1 MTTADLLTTDD
12 LASYLAVPRQTL
24 AYWRCIGDG
33 PPFLKI
39 GRHVRYRRAGV
50 EAWLDTCADA
60 A

>member
-1 MTTADLLTTDD
+1 MTTVDLLTTDD

-24 AYWRCIGDG
+24 AYWRCRGDG
-33 PPFLKI
+33 PPFLKV
-39 GRHVRYRRAGV
+39 GRHVRYRHADI